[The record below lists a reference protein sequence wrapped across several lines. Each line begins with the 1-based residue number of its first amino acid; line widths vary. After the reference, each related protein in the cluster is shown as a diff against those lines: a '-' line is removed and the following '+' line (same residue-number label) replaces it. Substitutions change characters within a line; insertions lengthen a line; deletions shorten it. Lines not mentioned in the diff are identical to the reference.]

1 MALPVPATSR
11 DRVDVMATRRK
22 TSNEISGFGK
32 PSRRVPA
39 TVVHICGLALLAI
52 APGLAIS
59 AVVEFVGGGTAG
71 GSLLLCTLIFAVLG
85 GAMWQGTR
93 LGDLA
98 IRTVF
103 ASVAWSWMLV
113 SVLGALP
120 FILARTFQRDGVGRW
135 VEMADAIFE
144 SVSGYTCT
152 GSTVLTTLPVLDD
165 PDPQVGKGILFYRQ
179 LTQWYGGMGFVQLV
193 ITVLPTLGSKA
204 LGFMGAEAPGPTADR
219 LAPRAADTAKI
230 LWKLYLGGT
239 LAIAAAFTGAGMSVW
254 DGFTHA
260 LTTAA
265 TGGFSTYS
273 NSLGEFDSLP
283 IEIVAQVA
291 MLFGGSNWALHWLFL
306 TKSRKVYA
314 QDHEFRAYIA
324 IYLLCTVA
332 ITLILAT
339 GSEVEGGFGGAL
351 RAASFNV
358 ASMASSTGFGNAQGA
373 GTAGDFVVW
382 SSTPLAII
390 LLLMVVGGMSGSTA
404 GGTKVIRSRVLAAIS
419 HRTLAVARQPRA
431 VVPVKLGRDVV
442 PERVVHQVSLFMMA
456 YAALVVGG
464 FLVVTWLGGEGEAS
478 IAGVIGS
485 LGNMGPAYGEA
496 GPTATFH
503 TAFPTPARMVLAF
516 LMLAGRLE
524 LFAVLLMFAAPRRAL
539 RRIKP
544 HKKTF

>member
-1 MALPVPATSR
+1 MGFTS
-11 DRVDVMATRRK
+11 
-22 TSNEISGFGK
+22 

-52 APGLAIS
+52 APGLFLS
-59 AVVEFVGGGTAG
+59 AVVEFSSGGDAG
-71 GSLLLCTLIFAVLG
+71 WILVLCALIFAVVG
-85 GAMWQGTR
+85 GGMWQGTR

-120 FILARTFQRDGVGRW
+120 FVLARTFQQEGVSRW
-135 VEMADAIFE
+135 IEVANAIFE

-152 GSTVLTTLPVLDD
+152 GSTVLTNLPSLDD
-165 PDPQVGKGILFYRQ
+165 PDPQIGRGILFYRQ

-204 LGFMGAEAPGPTADR
+204 LGFMGAEAPGPTSDR

-239 LAIAAAFTGAGMSVW
+239 LAMAAAFTAAGMSLW
-254 DGFTHA
+254 DGINHS

-265 TGGFSTYS
+265 TGGFSTYG

-283 IEIVAQVA
+283 IEVVAQIA

-306 TKSRKVYA
+306 TMSRKVYG

-324 IYLLCTVA
+324 IYVVCTIA
-332 ITLILAT
+332 ITAMLTA
-339 GSEVEGGFGGAL
+339 GSEVEGGIGGAL
-351 RAASFNV
+351 RVSSFNV
-358 ASMASSTGFGNAQGA
+358 ASMISSTGFGNAQGS
-373 GTAGDFVVW
+373 GTAGDFVLW
-382 SSTPLAII
+382 SATPLAII

-404 GGTKVIRSRVLAAIS
+404 GGTKVIRTRVLAAIS

-464 FLVVTWLGGEGEAS
+464 FLAVTWLGGDTESTIG
-478 IAGVIGS
+478 GVIGS
-485 LGNMGPAYGEA
+485 LGNMGPAFGDA
-496 GPTATFH
+496 GPTTNFQN
-503 TAFPTPARMVLAF
+503 AFPTPARMVLAF
-516 LMLAGRLE
+516 LMIVGRLE

-539 RRIKP
+539 RRVRP
-544 HKKTF
+544 HKHAF